1 MGAVNAVLRS
11 PGAFFGEIG
20 RISLGVVPWAE
31 RCFGVTGGMW
41 HLFMQAVYF
50 STIGPMRGESRLRA
64 QLFPLMTNVG
74 VRSLPIVSLVAIL
87 MGSILILQTGDV
99 LQQYGQIDQ
108 APGMVALSMTRELGP
123 LMTAIVLIARVG
135 ASFTAVLGSM
145 NINDEITALETM
157 AINPIGYLVAP
168 RILAMI
174 VMAPCLVLFAY
185 IVGMAGGWISAWAL
199 YDISTAFY
207 IRQSFDFLSMSDV
220 LSGILKAV
228 VFSLLVSLISCYFGL
243 TSKGGP
249 TGLGRNIMVSVVTCL
264 VVVVLADALLTA
276 LLINYFL

>member
-1 MGAVNAVLRS
+1 MGAVSAVLRS

-41 HLFMQAVYF
+41 HLFVQAVYF
-50 STIGPMRGESRLRA
+50 STIGPLRGESRLRA

-74 VRSLPIVSLVAIL
+74 VRSLPIVSLVALL

-207 IRQSFDFLSMSDV
+207 IRQSFGFLSMADV

-228 VFSLLVSLISCYFGL
+228 VFSLLISLISCYFGL